1 MFKLFQA
8 PQITLSPRQHQIL
21 EELKKGTHVPQHLAQ
36 RATIILLAADG
47 QTNADIARTIKVN
60 RNTVKQW
67 RKRWAAS
74 APTVDK
80 TEADQPRALRAAIE
94 AALEDAPRSGNP
106 RKITNIQLTLILQ
119 MACEKPEK
127 YDVPTSHWTAAALA
141 HTAIG
146 REIVESISAR
156 QVGRYLAAADL
167 KPHLSRYW
175 LNPDVDDPKEFEANA
190 RRVCDL
196 YAEAPQLAEAGVEV
210 HCTDEMTGIKAHE
223 QTHPPLPMEPG
234 KPEGPEFE
242 YKRHGTSG
250 MIASR
255 NIVTGQIEAPLI
267 QPTRTEGDFAQHIR
281 NVVALQPA
289 DKHIFVLDNLNTHQS
304 ETLVRFVIEH
314 EGLKIP
320 DAVLGEKGKSGILKN
335 QASRKPF
342 LKDVGHRV
350 QFLYTPKNLFVAQSN

>member
-1 MFKLFQA
+1 M
-8 PQITLSPRQHQIL
+8 
-21 EELKKGTHVPQHLAQ
+21 PQHLAQ

-60 RNTVKQW
+60 RNTVKEW

-74 APTVDK
+74 APTLDK
-80 TEADQPRALRAAIE
+80 TEADQPRALRVAI
-94 AALEDAPRSGNP
+94 
-106 RKITNIQLTLILQ
+106 Q
-119 MACEKPEK
+119 
-127 YDVPTSHWTAAALA
+127 
-141 HTAIG
+141 

-267 QPTRTEGDFAQHIR
+267 QPMRTEGDFAQHIR

-289 DKHIFVLDNLNTHQS
+289 DKQIFVLDNLNTHQS

-350 QFLYTPKNLFVAQSN
+350 QFLYTPKDLFVARSN